1 MLQSLCME
9 LHSYIDTHI
18 CSFSHFCQMNVLLPE
33 VLPCCQVNI
42 QLNDY
47 DQCPKVRKCYCLKFY
62 EQVLSMIGK
71 YERIAKLQT

>member
-1 MLQSLCME
+1 
-9 LHSYIDTHI
+9 
-18 CSFSHFCQMNVLLPE
+18 MNMLLPA